1 MQSEVSRL
9 IEHATSSVA
18 RANPNVRFIKLHYE
32 EAQMDPMGV
41 PAMLAYRGGDKF
53 ADMVPI
59 IDEIPL
65 EDELSGETL
74 GIAMR
79 RCGLLP

>member
-1 MQSEVSRL
+1 V
-9 IEHATSSVA
+9 IDVA
-18 RANPNVRFIKLHYE
+18 RAYPTVRFVKLHYE

-41 PAMLAYRGGDKF
+41 PAMLAYKGGDKF

-65 EDELSGETL
+65 EDELSAETMA
-74 GIAMR
+74 IAMK